1 MTLLNGFMAQEVP
14 NSSEFST
21 TTGWAFLPGTF
32 ISLVL
37 LPLLCSQTLIF
48 LFFQHLN
55 TWDCGPQYHV
65 YWRKT
70 LYHIWSLDCWLTPD
84 RTMQRECF
92 KRYTTFSPNHHH
104 KWKQANASTIAQ
116 KQQSL
121 YLITPNKYKTNNFH
135 LYNSDSL
142 CYTLTPPRHTSI
154 IRRKKG
160 IRKQPIA

>member
-1 MTLLNGFMAQEVP
+1 MDLWHKKFQIHLNLVRQLAEL
-14 NSSEFST
+14 S
-21 TTGWAFLPGTF
+21 FLEHF

-70 LYHIWSLDCWLTPD
+70 LYHIWSLDCWITLD

-92 KRYTTFSPNHHH
+92 KRYTTFSPNDHH

-121 YLITPNKYKTNNFH
+121 SLITPNKYKTNNFH